1 MFLSCQS
8 TNKILKLPVSS
19 SIITTVQMM
28 TFLNTNQFNNTNCFT
43 IENNKLKLLCSLY
56 KSFSIHHLNI
66 ASLKKNFDNIVIF
79 LATLSFNFN
88 VICISDMFI

>member
-1 MFLSCQS
+1 MFLSYQS
-8 TNKILKLPVSS
+8 TNKISKLPVSS
-19 SIITTVQMM
+19 SIITTVQMVI
-28 TFLNTNQFNNTNCFT
+28 FLTQINSIIQTVENT
-43 IENNKLKLLCSLY
+43 KLKLLCSHY